1 MKYTVGIF
9 LITNSKKI
17 LIVHPTYHNKNSWS
31 IPKGLK
37 DNGEDT
43 FAAGI
48 RELYEETNIKYEQI
62 MHDVIIIKKMDD
74 VKYSKNNK
82 YLVPY
87 FIILGSDNINHLN
100 LKCLSMVEIDNR
112 NPFPEVDK
120 YMWVTFE
127 NALNVLHETQ
137 IKALNDYINYEQER

>member
-1 MKYTVGIF
+1 
-9 LITNSKKI
+9 
-17 LIVHPTYHNKNSWS
+17 
-31 IPKGLK
+31 
-37 DNGEDT
+37 
-43 FAAGI
+43 
-48 RELYEETNIKYEQI
+48 
-62 MHDVIIIKKMDD
+62 MDD